1 MSYEESNARR
11 ISNMGF
17 RTVMDLGMGLFYT
30 VIGTLVLLYKSFG
43 TFAIP
48 PFLAYLLGGMMVIG
62 GVFRFYK
69 GIKAVLP
76 NKKDINY

>member
-1 MSYEESNARR
+1 MSYEESKERR

-17 RTVMDLGMGLFYT
+17 RTVMDIGMGLFYA
-30 VIGTLVLLYKSFG
+30 VIGTLVLVYKSFG
-43 TFAIP
+43 TMAIP
-48 PFLAYLLGGMMVIG
+48 PFLSYLLGGMMVVG